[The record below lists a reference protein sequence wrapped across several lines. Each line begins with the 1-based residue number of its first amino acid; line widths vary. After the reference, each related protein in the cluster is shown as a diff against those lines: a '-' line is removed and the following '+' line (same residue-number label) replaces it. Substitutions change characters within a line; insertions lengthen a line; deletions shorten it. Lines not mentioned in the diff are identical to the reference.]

1 MSGGFDG
8 LDLNSPWDDQPSSGI
23 HPSDAGPTSQPK
35 LDDVTGEPQATP
47 TGTTST
53 AATPTAAPATTTNTI
68 TSIPTRTIPSKT
80 RGPPRRGGGTVA
92 KLEAVDD
99 SFNPLGPLGG
109 GAGTGGGGSSD
120 DNADEPTLSPL
131 GLSAELPPQ
140 PPTKEPGSRGITAG
154 GARSVSSASV
164 PSTRDLMME
173 SVNLE
178 DDDGGDEDEEDG
190 LMGGSTR
197 KPRQPP
203 PVPATPTRET
213 GSRAI
218 PLSVPIELAAK
229 PTFDI
234 QVGDPHKVGDLTSA
248 HIVYQV
254 STKTSSKA
262 YKVPEFTVSRR
273 YRDFLWLYNAL
284 IVSNPGIIV
293 PPPPEKQQLGRFD
306 QDFVESRRAA
316 LERMLNKIALHPVLQ
331 QDGDL
336 KIFLESE
343 SFTVDIKQKE
353 RQTASADTG
362 GGGGG
367 LFGFGVGGA
376 FSTAQKF
383 VETDEWFLD
392 RRAYLDALEIQLK
405 NLMKSIDAVIRQ
417 RKELAESANE
427 FGNSLHALSAVE
439 LSNNLSSPLASLAD
453 LQIRLR
459 ELYDR
464 QAQQDVL
471 TLGITVDEYIRL
483 IGSVKMAFQQRQKAF
498 HSWHAA
504 ESETQ
509 KKRGTYE
516 KLQRQGKTQGDRL
529 NQMQAEVADSEKKLH
544 QARVLF
550 DEMGRLMK
558 NELERFE
565 KEKVEDFKSG
575 VETFLESAVEAQKEV
590 IELWETYLLQLDR
603 EIAEDESLAEA
614 KNLRIDAQENIAAGV
629 AATPDTAAATASE
642 EQ

>member
-23 HPSDAGPTSQPK
+23 HADAAPTSQPK
-35 LDDVTGEPQATP
+35 LDDVAGETQA
-47 TGTTST
+47 
-53 AATPTAAPATTTNTI
+53 AAAAISPSAPAAIT
-68 TSIPTRTIPSKT
+68 TSIPTRVVPSKT

-109 GAGTGGGGSSD
+109 SD
-120 DNADEPTLSPL
+120 DTEEPITSPL

-140 PPTKEPGSRGITAG
+140 PPTKEPGSRG
-154 GARSVSSASV
+154 ARSVSTASV
-164 PSTRDLMME
+164 PSTRDLME

-178 DDDGGDEDEEDG
+178 DEDEDDG
-190 LMGGSTR
+190 LMGR

-203 PVPATPTRET
+203 PVPATPTRDT
-213 GSRAI
+213 SRVI
-218 PLSVPIELAAK
+218 PPSVPIELAAK

-353 RQTASADTG
+353 RQTVSAET
-362 GGGGG
+362 GGGG

-392 RRAYLDALEIQLK
+392 RKAYLDALDLQLK
-405 NLMKSIDAVIRQ
+405 NLMKSIDTVIKQ

-483 IGSVKMAFQQRQKAF
+483 IGSVKLAFQQRQKAF

-509 KKRGTYE
+509 KKRSTYE

-603 EIAEDESLAEA
+603 EIAEDESLAEV
-614 KNLRIDAQENIAAGV
+614 KNLRIDAQENIPTSP
-629 AATPDTAAATASE
+629 ATPDTAAATASE

>member
-8 LDLNSPWDDQPSSGI
+8 LDLNSPWDDQPSIGTT
-23 HPSDAGPTSQPK
+23 ATTQPK
-35 LDDVTGEPQATP
+35 HDDAAGEPQPVTSPAA
-47 TGTTST
+47 TTSPSHL
-53 AATPTAAPATTTNTI
+53 PTA
-68 TSIPTRTIPSKT
+68 TSIPTRVLPSKS

-109 GAGTGGGGSSD
+109 GGG
-120 DNADEPTLSPL
+120 DEVEEPLASPL
-131 GLSAELPPQ
+131 GLSGELPPQ
-140 PPTKEPGSRGITAG
+140 PPTKEPGSRG
-154 GARSVSSASV
+154 ARSVSTASRA
-164 PSTRDLMME
+164 STRDMME
-173 SVNLE
+173 SVNLDDEE
-178 DDDGGDEDEEDG
+178 DEDG
-190 LMGGSTR
+190 LMGR
-197 KPRQPP
+197 KARQPP
-203 PVPATPTRET
+203 PVASTPTRESIRQT
-213 GSRAI
+213 
-218 PLSVPIELAAK
+218 PPSVPVELAAK

-254 STKTSSKA
+254 TTKTSSKA
-262 YKVPEFTVSRR
+262 YRVPEFTVSRR
-273 YRDFLWLYNAL
+273 YKDFLWLYNAL

-316 LERMLNKIALHPVLQ
+316 LERMLNKIALHPALQ

-343 SFTVDIKQKE
+343 SFNVDVKQKE
-353 RQTASADTG
+353 RQNSAVETG
-362 GGGGG
+362 GGGIFGSIGLGG
-367 LFGFGVGGA
+367 T

-392 RRAYLDALEIQLK
+392 RKAYLEALEGQLK
-405 NLMKSIDAVIRQ
+405 NLMKSIDTVIKQ

-439 LSNNLSSPLASLAD
+439 LSNSLSSPLASLAD

-498 HSWHAA
+498 HSWHQA
-504 ESETQ
+504 ESDTQ
-509 KKRGTYE
+509 KKRATYE

-558 NELERFE
+558 NELDRFE
-565 KEKVEDFKSG
+565 REKVEDFKSG

-603 EIAEDESLAEA
+603 EIAEDESLADV
-614 KNLRIDAQENIAAGV
+614 KNLRIDAQENTPVPASATQ
-629 AATPDTAAATASE
+629 TPDTAAAVVGE
-642 EQ
+642 E

>member
-23 HPSDAGPTSQPK
+23 
-35 LDDVTGEPQATP
+35 VTT
-47 TGTTST
+47 
-53 AATPTAAPATTTNTI
+53 TAAPATTSPLDDATGEPRAIDAAIASPISPAVT
-68 TSIPTRTIPSKT
+68 TSIPTRTVPSKT

-109 GAGTGGGGSSD
+109 SD
-120 DNADEPTLSPL
+120 DTEEPLASPL

-140 PPTKEPGSRGITAG
+140 PPTKEPGSRG
-154 GARSVSSASV
+154 ARSVSTASQ
-164 PSTRDLMME
+164 PSTRDLME

-178 DDDGGDEDEEDG
+178 DDDEDDG
-190 LMGGSTR
+190 LMGR

-213 GSRAI
+213 SRAI
-218 PLSVPIELAAK
+218 PPSVPIELAAK

-262 YKVPEFTVSRR
+262 YKIPEFTVSRR

-353 RQTASADTG
+353 RQTASVET
-362 GGGGG
+362 GGGG

-392 RRAYLDALEIQLK
+392 RKAYLDALEIQLK
-405 NLMKSIDAVIRQ
+405 NLMKSIDAVIKQ

-509 KKRGTYE
+509 KKRTTYE

-603 EIAEDESLAEA
+603 EIAEDESLSEV
-614 KNLRIDAQENIAAGV
+614 KNLRIDAQENIPTSP
-629 AATPDTAAATASE
+629 ATPDTAAATAVE
-642 EQ
+642 EH

>member
-23 HPSDAGPTSQPK
+23 TTTDDPSQPK
-35 LDDVTGEPQATP
+35 FGDATGEPLN
-47 TGTTST
+47 
-53 AATPTAAPATTTNTI
+53 PTAAATSPSLPALT
-68 TSIPTRTIPSKT
+68 TSIPTRAVPSKT

-99 SFNPLGPLGG
+99 AINPLGPLGG
-109 GAGTGGGGSSD
+109 D
-120 DNADEPTLSPL
+120 DTSDEPITSPL
-131 GLSAELPPQ
+131 GLSDELPPQ
-140 PPTKEPGSRGITAG
+140 PPTKEPATAAASASR
-154 GARSVSSASV
+154 GARSVSTASR
-164 PSTRDLMME
+164 PSTRDLME
-173 SVNLE
+173 SVTLE
-178 DDDGGDEDEEDG
+178 DEDDEDGGAAT
-190 LMGGSTR
+190 GGR

-203 PVPATPTRET
+203 PVGAPPAAARE
-213 GSRAI
+213 GRAI
-218 PLSVPIELAAK
+218 PPSVPVELAAK

-273 YRDFLWLYNAL
+273 YRDFLWLYNSL
-284 IVSNPGIIV
+284 IVSNPGVIV

-316 LERMLNKIALHPVLQ
+316 LERMLNKIALHPILQ

-343 SFTVDIKQKE
+343 SFNVDVKQKE
-353 RQTASADTG
+353 RQATTVES
-362 GGGGG
+362 GGGG
-367 LFGFGVGGA
+367 LFGSIGIGGA

-392 RRAYLDALEIQLK
+392 RKAYLDALEGQLK
-405 NLMKSIDAVIRQ
+405 NLMKSIDTVIKQ
-417 RKELAESANE
+417 RKELAESAND

-439 LSNNLSSPLASLAD
+439 LSNTLSSPLASLAD

-483 IGSVKMAFQQRQKAF
+483 IGSVKLAFQQRQKAF

-509 KKRGTYE
+509 KKRATYE

-529 NQMQAEVADSEKKLH
+529 NQMQADVADSEKKLH

-565 KEKVEDFKSG
+565 REKVEDFKSG

-603 EIAEDESLAEA
+603 EIAEDETLAEV
-614 KNLRIDAQENIAAGV
+614 KNLRLEAQENLQTSSPT
-629 AATPDTAAATASE
+629 TPDTAAATAGE
-642 EQ
+642 EH

>member
-1 MSGGFDG
+1 MSGGFDV

-23 HPSDAGPTSQPK
+23 HTTDAGPTSQPK
-35 LDDVTGEPQATP
+35 LDDAAGGPQAIAAV
-47 TGTTST
+47 TSPSGP
-53 AATPTAAPATTTNTI
+53 AAVT
-68 TSIPTRTIPSKT
+68 TSIPTRIVPSKT
-80 RGPPRRGGGTVA
+80 RGPPRRGGGIVA

-109 GAGTGGGGSSD
+109 GD
-120 DNADEPTLSPL
+120 DTEEPITSPL

-140 PPTKEPGSRGITAG
+140 PPTKEPGSRG
-154 GARSVSSASV
+154 ARSVSTASV
-164 PSTRDLMME
+164 PSTRDLME

-178 DDDGGDEDEEDG
+178 DEDEDDG
-190 LMGGSTR
+190 LMGR

-213 GSRAI
+213 SRAI
-218 PLSVPIELAAK
+218 PPSVPVELAAK

-353 RQTASADTG
+353 RQTASTET
-362 GGGGG
+362 GGGG

-392 RRAYLDALEIQLK
+392 RKAYLDALEVQLK
-405 NLMKSIDAVIRQ
+405 NLMKSIDTVIKQ

-509 KKRGTYE
+509 KKRSTYE

-558 NELERFE
+558 NELDRFE

-603 EIAEDESLAEA
+603 EIAEDENLAAEA
-614 KNLRIDAQENIAAGV
+614 KNLRIDAQENIPTSP
-629 AATPDTAAATASE
+629 ATPDTAAATGSE

>member
-23 HPSDAGPTSQPK
+23 LPHSTTTPSKPK
-35 LDDVTGEPQATP
+35 DDGIPGEPQPAATASP
-47 TGTTST
+47 TLPTST
-53 AATPTAAPATTTNTI
+53 
-68 TSIPTRTIPSKT
+68 TSIPTRPVPSKS

-99 SFNPLGPLGG
+99 SFNPLGPLGV
-109 GAGTGGGGSSD
+109 D
-120 DNADEPTLSPL
+120 DTEESMVSPL
-131 GLSAELPPQ
+131 GFSTELPPQ
-140 PPTKEPGSRGITAG
+140 PPTKEPSSRGAK
-154 GARSVSSASV
+154 SVSSTSR
-164 PSTRDLMME
+164 PSTRDMME
-173 SVNLE
+173 SVNL
-178 DDDGGDEDEEDG
+178 DDDNDDD
-190 LMGGSTR
+190 LMGR
-197 KPRQPP
+197 KLKQPP
-203 PVPATPTRET
+203 PVGVALARET
-213 GSRAI
+213 NRAI
-218 PLSVPIELAAK
+218 PPSVPIEQAAK

-254 STKTSSKA
+254 TTKTSSKA

-273 YRDFLWLYNAL
+273 YRDFLWLYNSL
-284 IVSNPGIIV
+284 IVSNPGVIV
-293 PPPPEKQQLGRFD
+293 PPPPEKQNLGRFD

-343 SFTVDIKQKE
+343 SFNVDVKQKE
-353 RQTASADTG
+353 KQAASAET
-362 GGGGG
+362 GGGG
-367 LFGFGVGGA
+367 LFGSIGIGGA

-392 RRAYLDALEIQLK
+392 RKAYLDALETQLK
-405 NLMKSIDAVIRQ
+405 NLMKSIDTVIKQ
-417 RKELAESANE
+417 RKELAESAND

-439 LSNNLSSPLASLAD
+439 LSNSLSSPLASLAD
-453 LQIRLR
+453 LQIRLK

-471 TLGITVDEYIRL
+471 TLGITIDEYIRL
-483 IGSVKMAFQQRQKAF
+483 IGSVKLAFQQRQKAF

-504 ESETQ
+504 ESDTQ
-509 KKRGTYE
+509 KKRSTYE

-558 NELERFE
+558 NELDRFE
-565 KEKVEDFKSG
+565 REKVDDFKSG
-575 VETFLESAVEAQKEV
+575 VETFLESAVEAQKEA

-603 EIAEDESLAEA
+603 EIAEDESVSQV
-614 KNLRIDAQENIAAGV
+614 KNLRIDDEGGPTSPV
-629 AATPDTAAATASE
+629 VTAKPPSAPSE
-642 EQ
+642 E

>member
-23 HPSDAGPTSQPK
+23 IPTDDAAGDSHPVAGAAAAAAAAAAVTSPSLPTS
-35 LDDVTGEPQATP
+35 T
-47 TGTTST
+47 
-53 AATPTAAPATTTNTI
+53 
-68 TSIPTRTIPSKT
+68 TSIPTRTVPSKS
-80 RGPPRRGGGTVA
+80 RGPPRRGGGVVA

-109 GAGTGGGGSSD
+109 PTGD
-120 DNADEPTLSPL
+120 DGEEPITSPL

-140 PPTKEPGSRGITAG
+140 PPTKEPSSRGT
-154 GARSVSSASV
+154 RSVSTASR
-164 PSTRDLMME
+164 PSTRDMME
-173 SVNLE
+173 SVNLDDEQDE
-178 DDDGGDEDEEDG
+178 DD
-190 LMGGSTR
+190 LMGR
-197 KPRQPP
+197 KGRHPP
-203 PVPATPTRET
+203 PVAVTPTRES
-213 GSRAI
+213 SRQI
-218 PLSVPIELAAK
+218 PPSVPVELVAK

-262 YKVPEFTVSRR
+262 YRVPEFTVSRR

-306 QDFVESRRAA
+306 NDFVESRRAA

-343 SFTVDIKQKE
+343 SFNVDIKQKE
-353 RQTASADTG
+353 RQNASIET
-362 GGGGG
+362 GGGG
-367 LFGFGVGGA
+367 LFGSIGLGGT

-392 RRAYLDALEIQLK
+392 RKAYLEALESQLK
-405 NLMKSIDAVIRQ
+405 NLMKSIDTVIKQ
-417 RKELAESANE
+417 RKELAESAHE

-439 LSNNLSSPLASLAD
+439 LSNSLSSPLASLAD
-453 LQIRLR
+453 LQIRLK

-483 IGSVKMAFQQRQKAF
+483 IGSVKLAFQQRQKAF
-498 HSWHAA
+498 QAWHQA

-509 KKRGTYE
+509 KKRTTYE

-558 NELERFE
+558 AELDRFE
-565 KEKVEDFKSG
+565 REKVEDFKSG
-575 VETFLESAVEAQKEV
+575 VETFLESAVEAQKEA

-603 EIAEDESLAEA
+603 EIAEDESLNEV
-614 KNLRIDAQENIAAGV
+614 KNLRIEAQENV
-629 AATPDTAAATASE
+629 LVSSQTPDTAAAMAGAE
-642 EQ
+642 E

>member
-23 HPSDAGPTSQPK
+23 LPTGNITSSRPK
-35 LDDVTGEPQATP
+35 LDDATGEPQAAPVASPSHPASTP
-47 TGTTST
+47 
-53 AATPTAAPATTTNTI
+53 
-68 TSIPTRTIPSKT
+68 SIPTRTVPSKS
-80 RGPPRRGGGTVA
+80 RGPPRRGGGNVV

-99 SFNPLGPLGG
+99 SFNPLGPLG
-109 GAGTGGGGSSD
+109 AGSD
-120 DNADEPTLSPL
+120 DTEEPVTSPL

-140 PPTKEPGSRGITAG
+140 PPTKEPSSRGTRSISTAS
-154 GARSVSSASV
+154 R
-164 PSTRDLMME
+164 PSTRDMME
-173 SVNLE
+173 SVNLDEEEE
-178 DDDGGDEDEEDG
+178 DD
-190 LMGGSTR
+190 GSTGK
-197 KPRQPP
+197 KPRLPP
-203 PVPATPTRET
+203 PVAVTPTRET
-213 GSRAI
+213 SRAI
-218 PLSVPIELAAK
+218 PPSVPIEMAAK

-262 YKVPEFTVSRR
+262 YRVPEFTVSRR
-273 YRDFLWLYNAL
+273 YKDFLWLYNAL

-316 LERMLNKIALHPVLQ
+316 LERMLNRIALHPVLQ

-343 SFTVDIKQKE
+343 SFNNDIKQKE
-353 RQTASADTG
+353 RQTASIETS
-362 GGGGG
+362 GGG
-367 LFGFGVGGA
+367 LFGSIGIGGA

-392 RRAYLDALEIQLK
+392 RKAYLEALEGQLK
-405 NLMKSIDAVIRQ
+405 NLMKSIDTVIKQ
-417 RKELAESANE
+417 RKELAESASE

-439 LSNNLSSPLASLAD
+439 LSNMLSSPLASLAD

-483 IGSVKMAFQQRQKAF
+483 IGSVKLAFQQRQKAF

-565 KEKVEDFKSG
+565 REKVEDFKSG

-603 EIAEDESLAEA
+603 EIAEDESLAEI
-614 KNLRIDAQENIAAGV
+614 KDLRIDAQENIPMSPAM
-629 AATPDTAAATASE
+629 PDTAAATTAE
-642 EQ
+642 E

>member
-23 HPSDAGPTSQPK
+23 HAGDAGVTSQPK
-35 LDDVTGEPQATP
+35 LDDAAAAAAIGEPQAT
-47 TGTTST
+47 TTTSI
-53 AATPTAAPATTTNTI
+53 PSAPAAIT
-68 TSIPTRTIPSKT
+68 TSIPTRVVPSKT

-109 GAGTGGGGSSD
+109 ISD
-120 DNADEPTLSPL
+120 DTEEPITSPL

-140 PPTKEPGSRGITAG
+140 PPTKEPGSRG
-154 GARSVSSASV
+154 GARSVSTASV
-164 PSTRDLMME
+164 PSTRDLME

-178 DDDGGDEDEEDG
+178 DEDEEDG
-190 LMGGSTR
+190 LMGAGGR
-197 KPRQPP
+197 KARLPP

-213 GSRAI
+213 GGRAI
-218 PLSVPIELAAK
+218 PPSVPIELAAK

-353 RQTASADTG
+353 RQAASAETAS

-376 FSTAQKF
+376 FSTAAKF
-383 VETDEWFLD
+383 VETDDWFLD
-392 RRAYLDALEIQLK
+392 RKAYLDALEVQLK
-405 NLMKSIDAVIRQ
+405 NLMKSIDTVIKQ

-483 IGSVKMAFQQRQKAF
+483 IGSVKLAFQQRQKAF

-509 KKRGTYE
+509 KKRATYE
-516 KLQRQGKTQGDRL
+516 KLQRQGKSQGDRL

-603 EIAEDESLAEA
+603 EIAEDESLAAEA
-614 KNLRIDAQENIAAGV
+614 KNLRIADPQENIPTSP
-629 AATPDTAAATASE
+629 ATPDTAAATASE

>member
-23 HPSDAGPTSQPK
+23 LPAGTTTAAPSQPK
-35 LDDVTGEPQATP
+35 FAD
-47 TGTTST
+47 
-53 AATPTAAPATTTNTI
+53 AADEALNPTAAATSPSHPAST
-68 TSIPTRTIPSKT
+68 TSIPTRAVPSKT

-99 SFNPLGPLGG
+99 AINPLGPLGG
-109 GAGTGGGGSSD
+109 DDASD
-120 DNADEPTLSPL
+120 DPITSPL
-131 GLSAELPPQ
+131 GLSDELPPQ
-140 PPTKEPGSRGITAG
+140 PPTKEPAASTGAAGSASR
-154 GARSVSSASV
+154 GARSVSTASR
-164 PSTRDLMME
+164 PSTRDLME

-178 DDDGGDEDEEDG
+178 EEDDEDG
-190 LMGGSTR
+190 ASIGGGGR
-197 KPRQPP
+197 KARLPP
-203 PVPATPTRET
+203 PVGAPPATRE
-213 GSRAI
+213 SRAI
-218 PLSVPIELAAK
+218 PPSVPVELAAK

-273 YRDFLWLYNAL
+273 YRDFLWLYNAM
-284 IVSNPGIIV
+284 IVNNPGVIV

-316 LERMLNKIALHPVLQ
+316 LERMLNKIALHPILQ

-343 SFTVDIKQKE
+343 SFNVDIKQKE
-353 RQTASADTG
+353 RQTATVES
-362 GGGGG
+362 GGGG
-367 LFGFGVGGA
+367 LFGSIGIGGA

-392 RRAYLDALEIQLK
+392 RKAYLDALEGQLK
-405 NLMKSIDAVIRQ
+405 NLMKSIDTVIKQ
-417 RKELAESANE
+417 RKELAESAND

-439 LSNNLSSPLASLAD
+439 LSNTLSSPLASLAD

-498 HSWHAA
+498 HAWHAA

-509 KKRGTYE
+509 KKRATYE

-529 NQMQAEVADSEKKLH
+529 NQMQADVADSEKKLH

-550 DEMGRLMK
+550 DEMGRLMR

-565 KEKVEDFKSG
+565 REKVDDFKSG

-603 EIAEDESLAEA
+603 EIAEDESLAEV
-614 KNLRIDAQENIAAGV
+614 KNLRLEAQENMPASSPT
-629 AATPDTAAATASE
+629 TPDTAAATAGE
-642 EQ
+642 EQALL